1 MVRSSIKA
9 HTTTIIEGIIAQANS
24 LGPVTNPTLKGELRE
39 LLIADLFSRFLVPDF
54 GIGSGQIINQK
65 EELSHQIDIIIY
77 DKRIL
82 PPFIQYLNLGLY
94 PAEAVI
100 AVIEVKSQLSKKNI
114 IETSNNNQRL
124 YDEIYSRDA
133 SIYKDL
139 HRFQPLTSI
148 VGFFDNVNFQYE
160 NTRENRE
167 EIQEWILKNA
177 PHLWSICLMGK
188 FSWLRVMQ
196 CEGAIHLR
204 SEYLENTKAYVAI
217 LLDNI
222 RSHTQRRYLEL
233 LQRPHIDWFSI
244 YLRDQNL
251 DRLFS
256 NPS

>member
-9 HTTTIIEGIIAQANS
+9 HTTAIIEGIIAQASS

-82 PPFIQYLNLGLY
+82 PPFVQYLNLGLY

-100 AVIEVKSQLSKKNI
+100 AVIEVKSQLSKSNI
-114 IETSNNNQRL
+114 IETSNNNDKL
-124 YDEIYSRDA
+124 LNEIYSRDA

-139 HRFQPLTSI
+139 HRFQPITSI

-160 NTRENRE
+160 NTRENKDQ
-167 EIQEWILKNA
+167 ILDWINANA

-188 FSWLRVMQ
+188 FSWLQIMKP
-196 CEGAIHLR
+196 EGVVHLG
-204 SEYLENTKAYVAI
+204 SKYLENTKAYVAI

-222 RSHTQRRYLEL
+222 RSHTQRRYLEF
-233 LQRPHIDWFSI
+233 LQRPHIDWFSL

-256 NPS
+256 RP